1 MNTAQRVAKALLSIN
16 AVSLSSNKPYVWASG
31 ILSPIYCDNR
41 ITLAYPEIRQMIAKD
56 LSALILEYYPDVEVI
71 AGTATAGIPQACW
84 VADRLN
90 LPMVYIRSKP
100 KDHGKGNQIE
110 GGVQVG
116 KKVVVIDD
124 LISTGTSV
132 LDACQ
137 AARDAGFVVLGVAA
151 IFSYQLP
158 KGVENFKLADLPCV
172 SLSDYASLIELARQ
186 EGIIDENQIEH
197 LMQWRKD
204 PYAWMR

>member
-1 MNTAQRVAKALLSIN
+1 MNTAQRVAKALLSIH
-16 AVSLSSNKPYVWASG
+16 AVSLSSDKPYVWASG

-56 LSALILEYYPDVEVI
+56 LSALILEHYPDVEVI

-137 AARDAGFVVLGVAA
+137 AAQDAGFVVLGVAA

-158 KGVENFKLADLPCV
+158 KGVENFKQAELPYV
-172 SLSDYASLIELARQ
+172 SLSDYASLIELARH